1 MPHLT
6 LGKYRGLQQIG
17 DRDGIFAITALDHR
31 GTFRRMIEGA
41 IGRAP
46 DWDEVVAEK
55 IRLAEALLPISTA
68 VLLDPLFG
76 GPVIARGA
84 IPAGVGALLTRERSG
99 ADGEDHA
106 RRTVLQDGWSV
117 AGSARAGAVGI
128 KLLMFYHPQ
137 STVAAAQEEIV
148 AGVVEECR
156 QHDMVMIL
164 EPICYPIVPGQ
175 QRTDPAFAET
185 LPDMVVET
193 AKRLVPMGVDL
204 LKAEYPTVPGFD
216 DDPASGLAACRRITE
231 AVDVPWVLLSGGVDF
246 PLFQQQ
252 LEIACDAG
260 ASGFLAGRAI
270 WKEAFTMPDPAARTE
285 FLNTVA
291 VARMDVL
298 NAVARHRATPW
309 MDRVPPAN
317 LPAPKDGWHL
327 TV

>member
-1 MPHLT
+1 MPKLT

-41 IGRAP
+41 IGHAP

-55 IRLAEALLPISTA
+55 VRLAEALLPISTA

-128 KLLMFYHPQ
+128 KLLMFYHPE
-137 STVAAAQEEIV
+137 SPTAAAQEEIV
-148 AGVVEECR
+148 VGVVEECR

-216 DDPASGLAACRRITE
+216 DDPASGLAACRRITD

-270 WKEAFTMPDPAARTE
+270 WKEAFTMADPQARTD

-309 MDRVPPAN
+309 MDRVPTGN
-317 LPAPKDGWHL
+317 LPDPKDGWHL
-327 TV
+327 AV